1 MALDNALAV
10 READENQLRLMLAL
24 CHPSTGSDTHVAL
37 ILKYLCGFSA
47 QELAAAFLTSTET
60 VNKRLARG
68 KAQLRREGSLIP
80 SEELAVSPDQLAS
93 MLQALYLLFNEG
105 YHGNNPET
113 PVRATLC
120 EEAMRLVTLL
130 LRASKLPL
138 PAADALAALFCF
150 HYSRIK
156 GRMDADGALITL
168 ADQDRSLWDRDL
180 IAAGLRHL
188 AQSAVG
194 PGASPY
200 HLEAGIALQHCI
212 APSLDE
218 TDWPTILNLYETLLT
233 LSPSPLLRLNIAL
246 AKAMSGGI
254 APALADLNELACE
267 PTLQHGPFWHAARG
281 RILGRAGQS
290 AASADSFRKAAAQA
304 RNPAEADAFNRQ
316 AANA

>member
-1 MALDNALAV
+1 
-10 READENQLRLMLAL
+10 
-24 CHPSTGSDTHVAL
+24 
-37 ILKYLCGFSA
+37 
-47 QELAAAFLTSTET
+47 
-60 VNKRLARG
+60 
-68 KAQLRREGSLIP
+68 
-80 SEELAVSPDQLAS
+80 
-93 MLQALYLLFNEG
+93 
-105 YHGNNPET
+105 
-113 PVRATLC
+113 LC